1 MLYTFV
7 MDYKGGIYIS
17 QVREKSPRRALRKWA
32 QQQLDASPIR
42 GMGPKAKAQLITD
55 LGQADNAPTPITG
68 VLNAWCASS
77 LARGGVALINIIQ
90 TDEDPVG

>member
-1 MLYTFV
+1 MLLYGEIAYRLRLGNMLYTFV

-17 QVREKSPRRALRKWA
+17 QVREKSPRRVLRKWA
-32 QQQLDASPIR
+32 EQLDISPIR

-55 LGQADNAPTPITG
+55 LGLPDNPPTPITG

-77 LARGGVALINIIQ
+77 L
-90 TDEDPVG
+90 T

>member
-1 MLYTFV
+1 
-7 MDYKGGIYIS
+7 
-17 QVREKSPRRALRKWA
+17 
-32 QQQLDASPIR
+32 
-42 GMGPKAKAQLITD
+42 MGPKAKAQLITD